1 MGGVQNQN
9 PSIPDEN
16 KVAEHHVTTTE
27 RTSEAIDNDSLG
39 VNLSYLEI

>member
-27 RTSEAIDNDSLG
+27 RTSEVIDNDSYS